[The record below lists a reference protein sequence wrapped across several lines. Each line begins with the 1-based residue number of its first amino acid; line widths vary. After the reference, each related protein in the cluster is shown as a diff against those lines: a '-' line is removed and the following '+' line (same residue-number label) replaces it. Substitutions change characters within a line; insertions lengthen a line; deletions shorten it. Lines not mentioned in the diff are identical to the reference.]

1 MNRVRWH
8 RWVVMLM
15 AALCLGCASVP
26 PVPPVPAPAPPPLST
41 GPATIVVGQ
50 PQPCCPKQTLPEF
63 LGITGLFR
71 AGGALF
77 SRIRA
82 RLGMRFPGLEGKP
95 PVLSITDPAN
105 MDSPNPAVSAAAE
118 IKAQEDAAEQKIKGL
133 RYLATIGCGG
143 CYPDVEQAL
152 LAGLDDCT
160 EAVRYEAASA
170 LRSTAGNPCQFCA
183 SEKCCSPAVQKKLQD
198 VAHGM
203 KENTGC
209 YKESSARVR
218 RMARLALAGCG
229 ETSVAEPATPL
240 EGPSGE
246 EDAEAAESPMAL
258 RFPANSAA
266 SPMPFADGNPTV
278 NATPTAAPAVE
289 WRPLPSTNA
298 PHSHHAPQT
307 PCRSCAP
314 TSYMEPSYPSIVP
327 TTPFFQIE

>member
-1 MNRVRWH
+1 MV
-8 RWVVMLM
+8 LLT

-26 PVPPVPAPAPPPLST
+26 PAPPAPVPAPPPVNT
-41 GPATIVVGQ
+41 AGPATIVVGQ

-63 LGITGLFR
+63 LGLTGLFK

-118 IKAQEDAAEQKIKGL
+118 IKAQEDAADQKIKGL

-160 EAVRYEAASA
+160 EAVRFEAASA

-183 SEKCCSPAVQKKLQD
+183 SDKCCSPAVQKKLRD
-198 VAHGM
+198 VAYGI
-203 KENTGC
+203 KDNSNC

-229 ETSVAEPATPL
+229 DTMVAEPETPI
-240 EGPSGE
+240 EGPSGS
-246 EDAEAAESPMAL
+246 DGAEGADMPMAL
-258 RFPANSAA
+258 HSPSGAAAN
-266 SPMPFADGNPTV
+266 PMPDVNGNPSVSPTST
-278 NATPTAAPAVE
+278 ATPAVE
-289 WRPLPSTNA
+289 WRSLPPTSR
-298 PHSHHAPQT
+298 SHVPQA

-314 TSYMEPSYPSIVP
+314 TSYIETPFPSVVP
-327 TTPFFQIE
+327 TTPFFQVD